1 MLPVLFSFGVL
12 LGCTYAITDRACEG
26 GTLYLSCPRGQS
38 INVTYANYGRTNPF
52 SCSSGG
58 PQSTNCY
65 SPYALQTVRRTC
77 QGQNQCSISAS
88 DSLFG
93 DPCPQTYKYLE
104 VDYECERSPGQG
116 NRFYT
121 CEGGSLYIYCP
132 AGSYLVV
139 FSANYGRLSSD
150 VCPGPGSNNINCE
163 SPGSVDVVRNYCE
176 GLTNCQ
182 LEASNAMFG
191 DPCPG
196 TYKYLEVNI
205 GCRY

>member
-1 MLPVLFSFGVL
+1 MNAKGPQVKVNKQTRPFSIFDRVSLRQIMGKPGIMCKQGGVFKIHFNDWVFHNI
-12 LGCTYAITDRACEG
+12 CCISARFFIYHYYIIQ
-26 GTLYLSCPRGQS
+26 Y
-38 INVTYANYGRTNPF
+38 RTNRGF
-52 SCSSGG
+52 VGW
-58 PQSTNCY
+58 Y
-65 SPYALQTVRRTC
+65 FLH
-77 QGQNQCSISAS
+77 
-88 DSLFG
+88 SL
-93 DPCPQTYKYLE
+93 T
-104 VDYECERSPGQG
+104 G

-196 TYKYLEVNI
+196 THKYLEVNI
-205 GCRY
+205 GCRFWKEKVLLKLFVIYFIVLNCDI